1 MLLLSIFQ
9 TVEFYIIAAFIA
21 AAVIAAAAMPSRRSA
36 ARTFLYGGTL
46 VNSGEAQEPEV
57 IFSVAENGNLRIDR
71 TGLRGMSVSGA
82 YSLAVTIIGF
92 DVTIE
97 ERLVPGRAE
106 DEMVT
111 SAYAVL
117 DCLGR
122 ERYHFQYKSEA
133 TGRSAACS
141 LNIRP
146 GNTIVRPLT

>member
-1 MLLLSIFQ
+1 MLTLSIFQ

-46 VNSGEAQEPEV
+46 VPGDEAEEAGV
-57 IFSVAENGNLRIDR
+57 TFTVRENGNLRIDR
-71 TGLRGMSVSGA
+71 TGLRGISVSGA

-97 ERLVPGRAE
+97 ERLVVGRPA
-106 DEMVT
+106 DEGAT
-111 SAYAVL
+111 EAYAVM
-117 DCLGR
+117 DCFGR

-133 TGRSAACS
+133 GRSAAFS

-146 GNTIVRPLT
+146 GNTIARPLT